1 MFTDNVLSIDL
12 EFWHSGEPFSEYLH
26 SPIED
31 QVEAATE
38 PLLNLL
44 KRNNIHATFFILG
57 EVAVKYPDLIK
68 KIHEDGHEIASHG
81 FNHRRLHLSDKTTFT
96 NDILQSIKILTSIT
110 KERPIGYR
118 APSFSLD
125 NSTIW
130 ALNILKSQGFL
141 YDSSVYPV
149 KMRFYGESRIPLGP
163 YHPSSI
169 DITKIDNSN
178 PFFEFPISVFR
189 FGNKHLPISGGF
201 GLRIIPTQ
209 FLILTFRK
217 INQERP
223 VLVYIHPWELY
234 AGTPKLDLPFW
245 WRFTSYY
252 NIDRFLCKLGYII
265 KHAHFTTIRESLCL

>member
-1 MFTDNVLSIDL
+1 MHNVLSIDL
-12 EFWHSGEPFSEYLH
+12 EYWHSGEPFSEYLQ

-57 EVAVKYPDLIK
+57 EVAVKYPELIK

-178 PFFEFPISVFR
+178 PFFEFPMSVYA
-189 FGNKHLPISGGF
+189 FGNKHIPISGGF
-201 GLRIIPTQ
+201 GFRIIPTQ
-209 FLILTFRK
+209 FLIPTFRK

-223 VLVYIHPWELY
+223 VLVYIHTWELY

-252 NIDRFLCKLGYII
+252 NINRLLCKLGYII
-265 KHAHFTTIRESLCL
+265 KHTHFTTIRESLCL